1 MDRAKVPLEYLK
13 AGEIASKV
21 VNNAVKEI
29 TIGDRFIDVCTKIED
44 NIKHFGGEPAF
55 PCNICVNDVTAHYT
69 STIDDEKVIYDGDVV
84 KIDLGVHIDGYIAD
98 TARTISFNPDYDIM
112 VNAAEMVLEEAL
124 GFIKAEVRSGDV
136 GRLVSDAAQK
146 WGFRPISNLSGHL
159 LKQYQI
165 HGGLSIP
172 NIWVANTPTLKSGE
186 VYAIEPFI
194 TTQDGAGMV
203 VDDVIKNIFALI
215 SRKKTGEKDLDFLME
230 QIWKKRR
237 SLPFAARWF
246 IDLFDIKM
254 IDQML
259 NKLVKGKIIRAYP
272 VLVEAKKKPVAQF
285 EHTFMPTESG
295 VMILTR

>member
-29 TIGDRFIDVCTKIED
+29 SIGDRFIDVCTKIEA
-44 NIKHFGGEPAF
+44 NINHFGGEPAF

-69 STIDDEKVIYDGDVV
+69 ATIDDEKVIYDGDVV

-172 NIWVANTPTLKSGE
+172 NIWVANTPTLKAGE

-203 VDDVIKNIFALI
+203 VDDVNKNIFALI
-215 SRKKTGEKDLDFLME
+215 SRKKTGEKNLDFLIE

-246 IDLFDIKM
+246 KDIFDIKM
-254 IDQML
+254 INQML

-272 VLVEAKKKPVAQF
+272 VLVEAKKQPVAQF
-285 EHTFMPTESG
+285 EHTFVPTESG